1 MKEDKM
7 HQTQDLYLAASLM
20 TAGHRLKDVA
30 HDDRRATFV
39 FEDSPKLRETVGLYF
54 SGELA
59 LDARALSETV
69 RSLKAAAMAGAPAGA
84 R

>member
-1 MKEDKM
+1 M
-7 HQTQDLYLAASLM
+7 HLTQDLYLAASLM
-20 TAGHRLKDVA
+20 TAGHRLKDVT
-30 HDDRRATFV
+30 HEGRRATFV
-39 FEDSPKLRETVGLYF
+39 FEDSPALRDTVALYF

-69 RSLKAAAMAGAPAGA
+69 RSLKAAAMAGAPTGA

>member
-1 MKEDKM
+1 M
-7 HQTQDLYLAASLM
+7 HLTQDLYLAASLM

-30 HDDRRATFV
+30 HEGRRATFV
-39 FEDSPKLRETVGLYF
+39 FEDSPALRETVTTYF
-54 SGELA
+54 AGGLA

-69 RSLKAAAMAGAPAGA
+69 RSLKGAAMAGTPATS